1 MEARAEVKAEKEA
14 KAANQG
20 YNDEKAQLEL
30 NNGVLQQMTFLSNNR
45 Q

>member
-1 MEARAEVKAEKEA
+1 MEAKAEVKAEKEA

-30 NNGVLQQMTFLSNNR
+30 NNGLLQQMAFPSNNC